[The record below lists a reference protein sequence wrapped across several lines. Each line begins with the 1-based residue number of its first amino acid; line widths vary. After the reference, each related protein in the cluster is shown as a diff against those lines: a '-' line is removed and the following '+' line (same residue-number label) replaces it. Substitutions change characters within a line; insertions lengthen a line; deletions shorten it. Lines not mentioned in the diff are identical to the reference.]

1 MRKPK
6 RRTRVRRGG
15 ASFLGMFSSSPSTSV
30 ISEFPQALE
39 QMKTQ
44 YTKVLS
50 LMPAPGAVPVT
61 APGAP
66 APGLAPAP
74 GAPAP
79 GLVPVPGVSR
89 DVGIAALNDLK
100 TKIEVVI
107 SKYP

>member
-6 RRTRVRRGG
+6 RRSRVRRGG
-15 ASFLGMFSSSPSTSV
+15 SFIGSIFGSSTPSSSV

-44 YTKVLS
+44 YANVLK
-50 LMPAPGAVPVT
+50 LMP
-61 APGAP
+61 AP